1 MEFKLKNSEQK
12 PQQLVSSFDIH
23 TAINLQALYR

>member
-12 PQQLVSSFDIH
+12 LQQLVSSFDMH
-23 TAINLQALYR
+23 TANQFASSL

>member
-12 PQQLVSSFDIH
+12 LQQLVSLFDIH
-23 TAINLQALYR
+23 TSNQFASS